1 MHINNLGDPESVF
14 GAIPTDSNNQF
25 YLRINIYGLQ
35 SNLQSSEIN
44 RIPVNFG
51 VIPVSLSANANQIR
65 IGKETFIQAQ
75 WNNSEFFS
83 VQPLIFENI
92 ASLKENGAEFVIQ
105 NNQNTLVL
113 KKSPTRL
120 NNHKIQYLDKDQIDN
135 SDQLDEDGVPL
146 KEIKA
151 IEMQEYYPL
160 EKMQNGYFYKFMFEI
175 KFQVPDQIMI

>member
-1 MHINNLGDPESVF
+1 M
-14 GAIPTDSNNQF
+14 
-25 YLRINIYGLQ
+25 
-35 SNLQSSEIN
+35 
-44 RIPVNFG
+44 
-51 VIPVSLSANANQIR
+51 
-65 IGKETFIQAQ
+65 
-75 WNNSEFFS
+75 
-83 VQPLIFENI
+83 
-92 ASLKENGAEFVIQ
+92 IQ

-175 KFQVPDQIMI
+175 KFQFPDQIMI